1 MHKHDLFKAVLKS
14 DTYLS
19 VPWVISAFSLTREGP
34 DDWLKDP
41 YPYRIVQT
49 QIGHYYVDPV
59 DDSLKAIEGCQPGQ
73 PVFRFLERIVLDVG
87 DIENVTEETVT
98 SVGTAYFNKACL
110 GSIFGAKI
118 PYVNGRINPNRIE
131 DMINERLVDTPPE
144 GTVRDPSLIYVD
156 ELLQFT
162 NTVFDMTNFSQLCT
176 WGMTEKALMPP
187 TGIEEKKKELVEK
200 NKDRLYDP
208 AVIAGI
214 EKELIK
220 FDAEFLKGDPSLN
233 FLLSDKSRKIV
244 RKKLYLDYGAERNL
258 NGSQKVDFIQNSL
271 SQGWEI
277 DKFASMNDALRAG
290 SFDRGSETQLGG
302 VTFKEILRATSNIS
316 ISVDD
321 CGSTVGREIFVSP
334 ENLKHIKGYSIV
346 TPEGAK
352 FIKTDQDAGQYL
364 GKVVHKRSMMYCISE
379 GNKYCKTCAGFNLGS
394 NPEAASMAAAAYGS
408 AFLAMFMSS
417 MHGKTLQTTKLEWK
431 KVIS

>member
-34 DDWLKDP
+34 DDWKADP

-49 QIGHYYVDPV
+49 PVAHYYVDPTSG
-59 DDSLKAIEGCQPGQ
+59 SLKAIEGCQPGQ
-73 PVFRFLERIVLDVG
+73 PVFRFLERIVLDPG
-87 DIENVTEETVT
+87 DIENINETVTT

-110 GSIFGAKI
+110 GAVFGNKI
-118 PYVNGRINPNRIE
+118 PYVNGRIDANHIE
-131 DMINERLVDTPPE
+131 NLINEKLVDNPPP
-144 GTVRDPSLIYVD
+144 GQPRKDDLVYVD
-156 ELLQFT
+156 EYIHFA

-187 TGIEEKKKELVEK
+187 TGIEQKKAELVEK

-214 EKELIK
+214 EKELVK

-233 FLLSDKSRKIV
+233 FLLSKKSREIV

-258 NGSQKVDFIQNSL
+258 TGSQKVDFIQNSL
-271 SQGWEI
+271 SQGWEV

-321 CGSTVGREIFVSP
+321 CGSTVGRPIEVKP
-334 ENLKHIKGYSIV
+334 ETIQHIKGYSIV

-352 FIKTDQDAGQYL
+352 FIKTKEEAGQYL
-364 GKVVHKRSMMYCISE
+364 GKVVHKRSMMYCIAE
-379 GNKYCKTCAGFNLGS
+379 GNKYCKVCAGFNLS
-394 NPEAASMAAAAYGS
+394 SKPQAAAMAAAAYGS
-408 AFLAMFMSS
+408 AFLDMFLSA
-417 MHGKTLQTTKLEWK
+417 MHGKVLQTTKLDWK
-431 KVIS
+431 KTIT